1 MNDNKSKLTQIKE
14 LLGLSKEVKEEV
26 VLEQVEVKAEE
37 VVETKLEQSKLE
49 NGTVLEADS
58 FEAGA
63 NISIVSD
70 DERVA
75 LPVGEY
81 KLEDGRVLIVIE
93 EGLIDSI
100 GEAAA
105 ESEESE
111 EVEQGAEFVTIEDFN
126 KAINEIKEMLTS
138 HDEEI
143 LKKHETEKSELSAQ
157 VENLKTELSEVPA
170 SKKINSSPEAKE
182 TKINLNIISPNRRQT
197 TQDRVMDML
206 FKNK

>member
-100 GEAAA
+100 GEAA